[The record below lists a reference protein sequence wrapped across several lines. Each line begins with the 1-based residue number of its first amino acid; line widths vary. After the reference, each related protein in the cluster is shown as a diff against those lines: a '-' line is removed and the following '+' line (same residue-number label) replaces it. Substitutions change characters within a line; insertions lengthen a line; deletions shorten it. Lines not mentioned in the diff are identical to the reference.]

1 MLRSGRWQR
10 VRVPALV
17 RYLLHFCLM
26 FRRLSN
32 RESKPLSE
40 YARYF
45 SLMQCRPALPLEG
58 LRPGVDNIRY
68 DVVLSAKFVD
78 LARLFIA
85 RVLVRHS
92 NMADLAVE
100 DRVQTSRP
108 PSLMPR
114 TNGGSATRP
123 AEPLDFKAAL
133 VQLLV
138 GALERAKDEQ
148 NPSVDLLARV
158 AVVKMLRLE
167 MGAQFTALV
176 DRCRSRL
183 AHYDGPHVDTARRI
197 EARDRFARLQAGK
210 KNLLR
215 RCGEELYQV
224 LREADRESL
233 SRTRRAIFGELPPE
247 PYEILLNRLLFTENG
262 QDDFITA
269 EHYCMMGHYERD
281 SDKPSRIRDVA
292 IDLLRELTGVS
303 DRETLVA
310 MSCAPEN
317 AQELVAGGVPDLE
330 GPKGEAQQQV
340 LEAWHKMLE
349 REDALK
355 LVLASYA
362 TAPLLAVYGSQLNPQ
377 QLKNGL
383 VDKRERYRIQ
393 ELMAEHGLDA
403 QPFVEAANRVNRA
416 NSAEQV
422 KVSGR
427 FLLDLFR
434 FVRDLKRFE
443 VLNAAAENV
452 NLIRNDRLRELSSV
466 NGTLYEF
473 LLEDERERGEK
484 RVLSHVIIKADVR
497 DSTAL
502 TQGLVDRGLNPASFF
517 SLNFYDPITK
527 LLPKYGASK
536 VFIEGDAVILAIL
549 EHAGQPRLA
558 VGRACVLACEMLE
571 IVRAYNDRLREA
583 GLPRLELGIGISYDD
598 GAPLYL
604 MDGGNRIMI
613 SKALNE
619 SDRLSSNSK
628 GSRSKLRPPA
638 GFKVHAAQIE
648 GSEEL
653 VRFNIDGICMNA
665 AGMRKLQEEIAVAEV
680 RDTGTMSRSAS
691 RLFSG
696 VVPLGQGTFREV
708 AVREGRFAR
717 LDAATGAML
726 GWSETPYYEVRSMQ
740 QPAERQEDRK
750 LAAVSI

>member
-1 MLRSGRWQR
+1 
-10 VRVPALV
+10 
-17 RYLLHFCLM
+17 M

-32 RESKPLSE
+32 RESKPLSDL
-40 YARYF
+40 ASHF
-45 SLMQCRPALPLEG
+45 SLVQCRPALPLEG
-58 LRPGVDNIRY
+58 LRPGVDNVRY
-68 DVVLSAKFVD
+68 DVVLSSRLID
-78 LARLFIA
+78 LARSFIG

-92 NMADLAVE
+92 NMAELAE
-100 DRVQTSRP
+100 ERVQGSRP
-108 PSLMPR
+108 PSVLPR
-114 TNGGSATRP
+114 NGTGPKP

-138 GALERAKDEQ
+138 AALERAKDEQ
-148 NPSVDLLARV
+148 NPSVDLLARI
-158 AVVKMLRLE
+158 AVVKMLRHE

-176 DRCRSRL
+176 ERCRARL
-183 AHYDGPHVDTARRI
+183 AHFDGPHVDAIRRA

-210 KNLLR
+210 RNLLR

-224 LREADRESL
+224 LRDIERETL
-233 SRTRRAIFGELPPE
+233 ARTRRAMFGELPPE

-281 SDKPSRIRDVA
+281 TDRPSRMRDVA
-292 IDLLRELTGVS
+292 IDLMRELTGVG
-303 DRETLVA
+303 DRDTLVA

-317 AQELVAGGVPDLE
+317 AQEMVAGGVPDLE
-330 GPKGEAQQQV
+330 YPKGEAQQQV
-340 LEAWHKMLE
+340 LETWCKMLQ
-349 REDALK
+349 REDALR
-355 LVLASYA
+355 LILASYA
-362 TAPLLAVYGSQLNPQ
+362 TAPLLAAYGSQLNPQ

-383 VDKRERYRIQ
+383 IDRRERYRIQ

-416 NSAEQV
+416 GNAEQV
-422 KVSGR
+422 KIAGR

-434 FVRDLKRFE
+434 FGRDLKRYE

-473 LLEDERERGEK
+473 LLDDERESGEK
-484 RVLSHVIIKADVR
+484 RVLSHVILKADVR
-497 DSTAL
+497 DSTSL

-527 LLPKYGASK
+527 LLPKYGATK
-536 VFIEGDAVILAIL
+536 VFIEGDAVILAIF

-558 VGRACVLACEMLE
+558 VGRACVLAREILE
-571 IVRAYNDRLREA
+571 IVRAYNVRLRET
-583 GLPRLELGIGISYDD
+583 GLPRLELGIGICYED

-604 MDGGNRIMI
+604 MDGNNRIMI

-628 GSRSKLRPPA
+628 GARGKLRPP
-638 GFKVHAAQIE
+638 GGSRVHAAKVE

-653 VRFNIDGICMNA
+653 VRYNVDGICLNA
-665 AGMRKLQEEIAVAEV
+665 AGMKKLQEEIALAET
-680 RDTGTMSRSAS
+680 RDTGTMARSAS

-696 VVPLGQGTFREV
+696 VVPLGQGSFREV
-708 AVREGRFAR
+708 MVREGRVAR
-717 LDAATGAML
+717 LDRATGALL
-726 GWSETPYYEVRSMQ
+726 GWSDAPYYEVRTA
-740 QPAERQEDRK
+740 PAAAESQEAGK
-750 LAAVSI
+750 LAAVSV